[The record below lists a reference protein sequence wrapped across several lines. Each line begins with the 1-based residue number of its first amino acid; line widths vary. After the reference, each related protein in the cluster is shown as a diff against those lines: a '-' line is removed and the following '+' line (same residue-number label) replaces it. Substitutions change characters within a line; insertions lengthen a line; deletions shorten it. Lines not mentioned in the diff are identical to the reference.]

1 MYPSGPLLRKAGITA
16 ERAALAGVAIIA
28 MAKASRTEESLDKQA
43 EAAIEEARMV
53 LPGIQALFGFQLIAG
68 FNQGFSKLSAVEQN
82 LHYVSLVLVT
92 LAIAIIMT
100 PAAYHRIVEQGSVSL
115 FFVRLISWLIA
126 VAMVPLM
133 VALGLEVYVVGTVVL
148 EERTFSAIVAGV
160 LVVILAALWFGFPFA
175 MRNRKLP

>member
-1 MYPSGPLLRKAGITA
+1 
-16 ERAALAGVAIIA
+16 
-28 MAKASRTEESLDKQA
+28 MAKAPRTEESLEKQA

-68 FNQGFSKLSAVEQN
+68 FNQGFKELPVAGQY
-82 LHYVSLVLVT
+82 LHYSSLVLVT
-92 LAIAIIMT
+92 VAIAIIMT

-133 VALGLEVYVVGTVVL
+133 LALGLEVYVVGIVILKVQALSAVIAAALVVL
-148 EERTFSAIVAGV
+148 IAT
-160 LVVILAALWFGFPFA
+160 LWFGFPFA
-175 MRNRKLP
+175 MRNRHLP